1 MEGNLFASMYKP
13 FSESMNVSTYGALM
27 ATSIIEQYQS
37 GKALGSPD
45 FDALYPLK
53 NYASAAE
60 KLKLV
65 DAGITPTTVAIADMH
80 AGDIMFSCST
90 LFTASSIVGLKSSR
104 KAYLYLFDYTAS
116 NPAMS
121 LFGPAHTVDLAFTFG
136 NFAEYPSIFGLP
148 PWKPTAFELKLSR
161 DMMDYWLNFARN
173 GTPNADSTAAK
184 WPVAGCGE
192 KNNFMVFGKD
202 GPGEDAC

>member
-1 MEGNLFASMYKP
+1 MH
-13 FSESMNVSTYGALM
+13 
-27 ATSIIEQYQS
+27 ATNIIGQFQS

-53 NYASAAE
+53 DYVSDAE
-60 KLKLV
+60 KLKALNPKM
-65 DAGITPTTVAIADMH
+65 TPTLVAIYDLN
-80 AGDIMFSCST
+80 AGNFYCSA
-90 LFTASSIVGLKSSR
+90 LFTASSIVALKSSR
-104 KAYLYLFDYTAS
+104 KAYLYLFNHTAS
-116 NPAMS
+116 NPALS
-121 LFGPAHTVDLAFTFG
+121 LFGPTHTSELAFTFG
-136 NFAEYPSIFGLP
+136 NFEEFASNWGSSS
-148 PWKPTAFELKLSR
+148 WKPTAFEKKLSR
-161 DMMDYWLNFARN
+161 DMMEYWLNFARN

>member
-1 MEGNLFASMYKP
+1 MT
-13 FSESMNVSTYGALM
+13 VGAFGAFH

-53 NYASAAE
+53 DYVSAAE
-60 KLKLV
+60 KLKTF
-65 DAGITPTTVAIADMH
+65 DPEITPTTVAIADIN
-80 AGDIMFSCST
+80 AGDIFLSCST
-90 LFTASSIVGLKSSR
+90 LFTTSSIAALKSSR
-104 KAYLYLFDYTAS
+104 KAYLYLFDHTAS
-116 NPAMS
+116 NPPLS
-121 LFGPAHTVDLAFTFG
+121 LFGPAHVFDLAFTFG
-136 NFAEYPSIFGLP
+136 NFEEFSSMFGVP
-148 PWKPTAFELKLSR
+148 AWKPTAFELKLSR

-173 GTPNADSTAAK
+173 GNPNTNSTAAK

-202 GPGEDAC
+202 GAGEDVC